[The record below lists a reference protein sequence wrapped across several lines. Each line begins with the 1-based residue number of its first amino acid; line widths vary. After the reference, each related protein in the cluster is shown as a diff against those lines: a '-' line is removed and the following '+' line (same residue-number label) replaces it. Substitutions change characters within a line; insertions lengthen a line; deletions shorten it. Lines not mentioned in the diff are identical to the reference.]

1 MFLIRISCIFNVETN
16 GDEQMTLITI
26 ENHKPQF
33 ASNLST
39 QAIQSI
45 CKQTSAVVEIAKA
58 AIASFV
64 RTPNIVPKEWYL

>member
-1 MFLIRISCIFNVETN
+1 
-16 GDEQMTLITI
+16 MTLITI
-26 ENHKPQF
+26 ENRKHLF
-33 ASNLST
+33 ASNFST

-45 CKQTSAVVEIAKA
+45 CNRTSAVVEIAKA